1 MEVPEATLHKLV
13 SYSQP
18 APITCSF
25 IDWTVQPE
33 TWPPLGLIGSFEMG
47 EILSS
52 NEGAIDQSLHLI
64 KRDSLQT
71 SLEVKNSLAD

>member
-33 TWPPLGLIGSFEMG
+33 TCPLLGLIGSFEMG